1 MPKVRANQ
9 MPLSKQ
15 IEVGKFAAANK
26 NMPLTEVVEH
36 FERKWN
42 YDQVVRA
49 ARKYKEGKL
58 TIKHVTKKKSKQ
70 TKETAALNSV
80 DELFDKQLKYALA
93 QLDTD
98 TEAPAVERVAALHKL
113 QQMML
118 ISHMKRA
125 DANIVASIIRRFIP
139 DASDSDVV
147 KVYSEE
153 VAKCKNS
160 R

>member
-1 MPKVRANQ
+1 MPKVKATQ

-15 IEVGKFAAANK
+15 VEIGKFCAANK
-26 NMPLTEVVEH
+26 NMPITEVVEH
-36 FERKWN
+36 FDRKYTYN
-42 YDQVVRA
+42 QVVRA
-49 ARKYKEGKL
+49 AAKWKAGKL
-58 TIKHVTKKKSKQ
+58 SIKAVKKSQKQ
-70 TKETAALNSV
+70 RTSETAVLNSV

-98 TEAPAVERVAALHKL
+98 SDAPAVERVAALHKL

-125 DANIVASIIRRFIP
+125 DANIVASIIRRFMP

-147 KVYSEE
+147 KIYSEE